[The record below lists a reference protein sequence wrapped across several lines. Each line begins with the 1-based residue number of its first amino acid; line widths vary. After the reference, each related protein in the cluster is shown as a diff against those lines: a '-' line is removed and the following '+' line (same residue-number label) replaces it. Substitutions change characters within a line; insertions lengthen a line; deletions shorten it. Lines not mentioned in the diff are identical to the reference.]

1 MTITIEEI
9 NQEISDINSMT
20 PSLQTKIL
28 QTDLSAHLDEGVTW
42 SDLPTK
48 EECIEVL
55 EAYKLTL
62 ESAQERNM
70 NITIKAIK
78 DAHPKPDE

>member
-1 MTITIEEI
+1 MAITVAEL

-28 QTDLSAHLDEGVTW
+28 ETDLSAHLDEGVSW
-42 SDLPTK
+42 SDLTTK
-48 EECIEVL
+48 EECINVL

-62 ESAQERNM
+62 
-70 NITIKAIK
+70 
-78 DAHPKPDE
+78 

>member
-1 MTITIEEI
+1 MAITVAEI
-9 NQEISDINSMT
+9 DQEISDLENMV

-28 QTDLSAHLDEGVTW
+28 ETDLSAHLDEGVTW
-42 SDLPTK
+42 SDLNTK

-62 ESAQERNM
+62 Q
-70 NITIKAIK
+70 IIGAIYGSNN
-78 DAHPKPDE
+78 

>member
-1 MTITIEEI
+1 MAITVAEI
-9 NQEISDINSMT
+9 NQEISDIENMVSS
-20 PSLQTKIL
+20 PQTKIL

-42 SDLPTK
+42 SDLHTK

-62 ESAQERNM
+62 QIIENAQE
-70 NITIKAIK
+70 
-78 DAHPKPDE
+78 